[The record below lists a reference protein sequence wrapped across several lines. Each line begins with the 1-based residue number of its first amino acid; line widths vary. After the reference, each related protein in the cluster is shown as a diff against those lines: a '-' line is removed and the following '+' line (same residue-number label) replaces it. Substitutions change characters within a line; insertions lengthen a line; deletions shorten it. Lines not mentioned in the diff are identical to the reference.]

1 MEKFVTNGLCWLLI
15 LKNPGY
21 DRLGSLAR
29 TFEAI
34 DPSQRWIYL
43 KYRKS
48 IWSGN
53 REGWGLRPHPS
64 GIAYLVSSGD
74 MQAT

>member
-1 MEKFVTNGLCWLLI
+1 MRPMEKFVTNGLCWLLI

-34 DPSQRWIYL
+34 DPSQR
-43 KYRKS
+43 
-48 IWSGN
+48 
-53 REGWGLRPHPS
+53 
-64 GIAYLVSSGD
+64 
-74 MQAT
+74 